1 MSSFNRTLIIGR
13 VDCKP
18 ELKRKGNMEYADF
31 NIITTVTSGDKTEN
45 MAHPVR
51 CYSRQAV
58 LCNENLDKGDLCC
71 VEGRLNDGNYED
83 KLKQIIAEKVVFL
96 RKK

>member
-1 MSSFNRTLIIGR
+1 MSILNRTLIIGH

-18 ELKRKGNMEYADF
+18 ELKRDGNTEYTDF
-31 NIITTVTSGDKTEN
+31 NIITTVTSGDKKEN
-45 MAHPVR
+45 QAHPVR

-71 VEGRLNDGNYED
+71 VEGRLTDENYEG
-83 KLKQIIAEKVVFL
+83 KLKQIVAEKVVFV
-96 RKK
+96 RKR